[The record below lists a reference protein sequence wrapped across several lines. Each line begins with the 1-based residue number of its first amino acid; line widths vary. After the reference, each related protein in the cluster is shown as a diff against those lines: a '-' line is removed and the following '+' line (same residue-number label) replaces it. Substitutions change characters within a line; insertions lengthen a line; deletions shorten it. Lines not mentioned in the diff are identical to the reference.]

1 MDLPISLCISIE
13 IFQLS
18 GPLPDPTWQSGGL
31 TLQQILLLGGPQK
44 AQLSFLV
51 PWIYFLGAS
60 KLTFLTVYPLYEVHR
75 PKLLQ

>member
-31 TLQQILLLGGPQK
+31 TLQQILLLGGPTK
-44 AQLSFLV
+44 STAILSRSLDIL
-51 PWIYFLGAS
+51 PWCLKTHFFDSLP
-60 KLTFLTVYPLYEVHR
+60 PL
-75 PKLLQ
+75 